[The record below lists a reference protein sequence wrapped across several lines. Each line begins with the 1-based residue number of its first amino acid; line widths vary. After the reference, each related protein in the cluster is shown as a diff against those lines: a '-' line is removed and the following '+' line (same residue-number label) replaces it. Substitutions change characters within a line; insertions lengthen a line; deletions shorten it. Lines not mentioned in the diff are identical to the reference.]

1 MTIIKKNN
9 NNYNNNN
16 YDIIKIMTT
25 IITYKT

>member
-1 MTIIKKNN
+1 MTIIKITN

-25 IITYKT
+25 IITYKK